1 MHSGAQLP
9 SYLVTALIIVVVF
22 TLRLRRMKG
31 SRRLRLELMWVLPA
45 IMLAA
50 TAALLIQVPPKGL
63 EWAWLIAAFA
73 VGSGLGWV
81 RGSLIPITIDPA
93 THLLNTRT
101 SPAALAFL
109 LVLFLIRFGARAVLM
124 DQSLHIATALLTD
137 GFVVLA
143 AGLYTASRLEMW
155 IRARRLL
162 EGARNAGMG
171 QITAAS

>member
-9 SYLVTALIIVVVF
+9 SYLITILIVAVAF
-22 TLRLRRMKG
+22 ALRLRRMRTA
-31 SRRLRLELMWVLPA
+31 RRLRLEMMWVLPA

-50 TAALLIQVPPKGL
+50 TAVLLVQLPPKGL
-63 EWAWLIAAFA
+63 QWVWLAAA
-73 VGSGLGWV
+73 LALGSGLGWL

-109 LVLFLIRFGARAVLM
+109 LVLFLVRFGARAMLTN
-124 DQSLHIATALLTD
+124 QTLHIATTLLTD

-143 AGLYTASRLEMW
+143 AGLYVVSRLEMW
-155 IRARRLL
+155 LRARRLL
-162 EGARNAGMG
+162 QDARNTGIG
-171 QITAAS
+171 QISAAS